1 MSKQVKAVTDS
12 SQTVNLMANTLLA
25 NYVDAINCA
34 IATESCSKWPRP
46 HKIKQAMEGGIE
58 ALYAAKMLIDNK
70 GKAQEGG
77 FMQMLMNMAQSQA
90 DEQETGTVSDG
101 NAVIL
106 NELKKIGKRL
116 EVVEG
121 KVK

>member
-1 MSKQVKAVTDS
+1 MLDGVKVDTGNSKTVT
-12 SQTVNLMANTLLA
+12 LMANTLLA

-46 HKIKQAMEGGIE
+46 HKIKQAMESGIE
-58 ALYAAKMLIDNK
+58 ALFAAQMLINNR

-77 FMQMLMNMAQSQA
+77 FMQMLMNMAQSPA
-90 DEQETGTVSDG
+90 AEQGTGIISDG

-106 NELKKIGKRL
+106 SELKKIGKRL